1 MRTPLETLLRK
12 PGRPLL
18 LLAESERSL
27 SAVLVERRNEAWEC
41 LGDTVEVPTSS
52 PDAVVEL
59 LAGLD
64 LEKVVHAVL
73 ASAKCGL
80 VLHPSDLPKSLT
92 ESAASD
98 LLRWEIDFTATPD
111 SAGVEIPK
119 ADWRIG
125 HAPAGVGQTAVALI
139 PDCALN
145 VWREALVSKSVELA
159 AVVPASALGQALLDR
174 SLRREG
180 QSTIALATRWQGG
193 ESLAVFERGK
203 LEFHAAYPAGESGW
217 SRGLVSDARSFAP
230 ERFVAT
236 GVSPNGEDRSLFNHT
251 FLPATE
257 WIRADEDWPW
267 SGLLASLELSL
278 ADATE
283 PFPRVLILAGPRPIW
298 SRPLLWW
305 AGATLILAATAL
317 PLFLSWSR
325 ERVALEEE
333 QSRYRN
339 LAAVSA
345 QRLEALEG
353 RARTFEDRERELR
366 EMEERIEKAARLSE
380 RPAAAPCARVE
391 YLSASLRSLSTSFT
405 GPVRLLRFRTDF
417 EGHLAFSGETETD
430 YDAQEAAGR
439 FYVALSDHPIRH
451 SPLSTTREGAPPG
464 RFVFHAEQ
472 AGLIL
477 SVPSTQVE
485 AEEVVEPE
493 TSPVNP
499 IEAEAP
505 EVAPNLTAIP
515 GPTP

>member
-1 MRTPLETLLRK
+1 LRTPLETLLRK

-41 LGDTVEVPTSS
+41 LGEPVEISS
-52 PDAVVEL
+52 SGPDVVVEL
-59 LAGLD
+59 LAGFD
-64 LEKVVHAVL
+64 LEKVLHAVL

-80 VLHPSDLPKSLT
+80 ILHPSALPKGLS

-98 LLRWEIDFTATPD
+98 LLRWEVDFMAIPD
-111 SAGVEIPK
+111 SSGGGIPK

-125 HAPAGVGQTAVALI
+125 HAPAGVGQTAVALV
-139 PDCALN
+139 PDSALN
-145 VWREALVSKSVELA
+145 VWREALASKSVDLA

-236 GVSPNGEDRSLFNHT
+236 GELPEGEDRSPFNHSS
-251 FLPATE
+251 LPATE
-257 WIRADEDWPW
+257 WIRPDEDWPW

-283 PFPRVLILAGPRPIW
+283 PFPRVSLLAGPTPLW

-305 AGATLILAATAL
+305 AGATLILAATAV
-317 PLFLSWSR
+317 PLFLSWTR
-325 ERVALEEE
+325 ERLALEEE

-353 RARTFEDRERELR
+353 SARIYQDRERELR

-391 YLSASLRSLSTSFT
+391 YLSASLRSLSRSFT

-439 FYVALSDHPIRH
+439 FYVALSDHPVRH

-472 AGLIL
+472 AGLTL
-477 SVPSTQVE
+477 AEPANPVE
-485 AEEVVEPE
+485 ADEFEEPE
-493 TSPVNP
+493 TSPVIL
-499 IEAEAP
+499 IETEAP
-505 EVAPNLTAIP
+505 GVAPNLTAVP